1 MRGAVGVA
9 DADGAAVTAADL
21 ARIVHASRS
30 FRRSS
35 QLMPTAGIGRCR
47 VSALDLAIR
56 LRTERRVMVLEPE
69 VFEMLRALAERGC
82 VDRGDGGWA
91 VTDWDRLGEVGA
103 ESAFEVPKVRR
114 AKR

>member
-1 MRGAVGVA
+1 M
-9 DADGAAVTAADL
+9 TAADI

-30 FRRSS
+30 FRRSA
-35 QLMPTAGIGRCR
+35 QLMPTMGNGRSR
-47 VSALDLAIR
+47 VTAHDLAVR
-56 LRTERRVMVLEPE
+56 LRLERGLSTDEGE
-69 VFEMLRALAERGC
+69 LFALLHELAALGC

>member
-1 MRGAVGVA
+1 M
-9 DADGAAVTAADL
+9 TAADL

-91 VTDWDRLGEVGA
+91 VTDWDRLAEVAAG
-103 ESAFEVPKVRR
+103 SAMKVPP
-114 AKR
+114 AIKRQR